1 MTNEEKWIKEYI
13 ENVDLK
19 NIEWIKLNSTE
30 LNEFFKKNYL
40 EKDYVNMCVTK

>member
-1 MTNEEKWIKEYI
+1 MTNEEKWIIEYI

-30 LNEFFKKNYL
+30 LKEF
-40 EKDYVNMCVTK
+40 